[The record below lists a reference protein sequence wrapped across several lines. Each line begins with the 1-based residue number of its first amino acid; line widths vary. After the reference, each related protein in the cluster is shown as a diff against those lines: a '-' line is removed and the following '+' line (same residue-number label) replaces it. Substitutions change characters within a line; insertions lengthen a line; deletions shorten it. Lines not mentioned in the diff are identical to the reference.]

1 MSFPTKV
8 IRSLLAFSVTPDRS
22 EFIKI
27 SWHLVNLSVVML
39 LDLLDENSVLG
50 QNEIDSGTLSSET
63 TSSTNS
69 VNVVFLLIG
78 KFVVDN
84 ETDLLDI
91 NTSSK

>member
-1 MSFPTKV
+1 
-8 IRSLLAFSVTPDRS
+8 
-22 EFIKI
+22 
-27 SWHLVNLSVVML
+27 ML

-50 QNEIDSGTLSSET
+50 QNEIDSGTLSAET

>member
-1 MSFPTKV
+1 
-8 IRSLLAFSVTPDRS
+8 
-22 EFIKI
+22 
-27 SWHLVNLSVVML
+27 ML
-39 LDLLDENSVLG
+39 LDLLDEDSVLG
-50 QNEIDSGTLSSET
+50 QNKIDSGTLSAET